1 MWISIDLNIL
11 TMDDDVLA
19 MFYNP
24 TNQDIAL
31 ISFSAFGFLQMISV
45 ILFWYCHLRHH
56 QSHPVYRIRHPKFWT
71 MCTCTMS
78 FQIAWK
84 GVVTY
89 LRLRSYI
96 SIQVYQFSN
105 QLGVMLL
112 GFGCVFARSFVL
124 WYTVKFQQNEQN
136 LLFKS
141 VLLSSD
147 GVTNNSNLQLN
158 KKSFLYKH
166 EKHMSNP
173 FRVFGLFQAWYFI
186 LSLVGGVLSFTV
198 GTKVS
203 QLFITT
209 VVSVL
214 WLFLF
219 FLIYGVWRTGHKLRY
234 KTNTSEIEINTRF
247 MDYFNFRM
255 EITLIWLDVLVFVP
269 LRSVCGIIWE
279 VGTKSEK
286 AHKGLVIL
294 AFMTLLSQM
303 IPTLTQIAI
312 PYWTYTNRQSSI
324 LTRNASDITLFDV
337 LCDRHGFFLFVN
349 HAIQELNLENISCL
363 IAIYQFK
370 KIKTSHDK
378 TVSDVSKPMT
388 MGIDREEFS
397 SEMRD
402 SVPDLVNVTSKVEL
416 PKLRCSLS
424 SHTSAKDIRDYTS
437 KVLELPWNDLPFTEC
452 TSNMKD
458 SKYVQAKKIYE
469 KHLTFG
475 SIHTVNIAGVVRN
488 RVLQAF
494 EDIEGNECGESDV
507 LEVFDVVLPNICSN
521 LENMM
526 DRFRR
531 TKEFESLTDLTTV
544 EWHSCPTT
552 TPTPT

>member
-1 MWISIDLNIL
+1 MAMVQIL
-11 TMDDDVLA
+11 STEMVQYTLLASFAVFGLLQLLCVL
-19 MFYNP
+19 
-24 TNQDIAL
+24 
-31 ISFSAFGFLQMISV
+31 
-45 ILFWYCHLRHH
+45 LFWLCHLRHH
-56 QSHPVYRIRHPKFWT
+56 QNHAVYRIRHPKFWIF
-71 MCTCTMS
+71 CIALSS
-78 FQIAWK
+78 FDITWK
-84 GVVTY
+84 AMISY
-89 LRLRSYI
+89 LRIREQI
-96 SIQVYQFSN
+96 SVDLYQILNSS
-105 QLGVMLL
+105 GVLL
-112 GFGCVFARSFVL
+112 FEFGGCFCRGFVL
-124 WYTVKFQQNEQN
+124 WYTVTFQQREET
-136 LLFKS
+136 LLFER
-141 VLLSSD
+141 VLGSQDTSTEFQRQSTRNYD
-147 GVTNNSNLQLN
+147 RA
-158 KKSFLYKH
+158 FLYRY

-388 MGIDREEFS
+388 MGI
-397 SEMRD
+397 
-402 SVPDLVNVTSKVEL
+402 
-416 PKLRCSLS
+416 
-424 SHTSAKDIRDYTS
+424 
-437 KVLELPWNDLPFTEC
+437 
-452 TSNMKD
+452 
-458 SKYVQAKKIYE
+458 
-469 KHLTFG
+469 
-475 SIHTVNIAGVVRN
+475 
-488 RVLQAF
+488 
-494 EDIEGNECGESDV
+494 
-507 LEVFDVVLPNICSN
+507 
-521 LENMM
+521 
-526 DRFRR
+526 
-531 TKEFESLTDLTTV
+531 
-544 EWHSCPTT
+544 
-552 TPTPT
+552 